1 MVFLNPS
8 ILLGL
13 IAASIPILIHI
24 LNFRKLQKVEFSTLS
39 FLKELQKSKIKKIKI
54 KQWLL
59 LLLRTLIIIFIV
71 LAFARPTLENV
82 SLGAST
88 TTAKSSSVFILDN
101 SFSMSYFG
109 DEGSNFNRS
118 KKIAK
123 DIISK
128 MEEGDNFIILPSINT
143 VQTTTSKET
152 AIEYINE
159 LEIDQVTELTSLKL
173 IKAIS
178 ELRKSQNINKEIFLF
193 SDFQSSTF
201 MDESE
206 NDSIKLNIFD
216 NIKLYSFNVSSSNSS
231 NYSVS
236 NLILENSIIERDK
249 PLIFSASVKNF
260 SDDAI
265 NNITASLFINN
276 KRVGQQS
283 INLNG
288 RDGKIIK
295 FETSISTGGLIEVRV
310 ELEQDNIIHD
320 NISHLSFIVPEQ
332 IEILLLYD
340 NIEDIKFVESA
351 LSSITE
357 QIKITR
363 NSIKESSYSKLS
375 NFDLIFYVSSYT
387 NESLDIRNYLN
398 QGGNLFF
405 IPPSSISENEL
416 IKLNKLIG
424 LPNVNRIIKTNVN
437 EQNYLEFGEIDF
449 EHPIFLTLFEN
460 NAKKKIESANI
471 FQFIKFEEPNSI
483 NSIIRLI
490 DKSIFLGEYNVSKG
504 KVLYLNTS
512 AVLSWGNFPI
522 KGIFAPLI
530 SRIVFYLSSNN
541 EKMTTYITGESIP
554 INAGELTYPLIDVDL
569 PEGEDKLNLQNN
581 TDNWLKYNFT
591 GIPGNYKFY
600 NNNQLLFSSSV
611 NTDPRESDLTLIE
624 KDSLEDY
631 YKNIFNDNY
640 LIIDADD
647 NYYDKINQA
656 RYGTELW
663 KYLIIIVLLLALVEM
678 YIARSTKK
686 DLISLNEKRF

>member
-109 DEGSNFNRS
+109 DEGSNFNIS

-128 MEEGDNFIILPSINT
+128 MEEGDNFIILPSSNT
-143 VQTTTSKET
+143 VKTTTSKET

-159 LEIDQVTELTSLKL
+159 LEIDQVTEFTSLKL

-193 SDFQSSTF
+193 SDFQYSTF

-249 PLIFSASVKNF
+249 PLIFSASVNNF

-295 FETSISTGGLIEVRV
+295 FETSISIGGLIEVRV

-332 IEILLLYD
+332 IDILLLYD

-357 QIKITR
+357 QIKITF
-363 NSIKESSYSKLS
+363 NSIKESSFSKLS
-375 NFDLIFYVSSYT
+375 NFDLIFYVSSNT

-416 IKLNKLIG
+416 IRLNKLIG

-437 EQNYLEFGEIDF
+437 EQNYLEFGDIDF

-460 NAKKKIESANI
+460 NTKKKIESANI
-471 FQFIKFEEPNSI
+471 FKFIKFEEPNSV

-504 KVLYLNTS
+504 KVIYLNTS

-541 EKMTTYITGESIP
+541 EKLTTYVTGESIP

-581 TDNWLKYNFT
+581 TNNWLNYNFT

-611 NTDPRESDLTLIE
+611 NTDPRESDLTLIGE
-624 KDSLEDY
+624 DFLKDY

-640 LIIDADD
+640 LIIDTDD

-678 YIARSTKK
+678 YIARSTKQ